1 MNETTQPGSAR
12 AGTAAFGNRERLL
25 ILGFWTFFGLL
36 ESGKAYVG
44 ARMRGSPNGLGPA
57 LIGNMP
63 WWYMWAVLTPA
74 VFVVAR
80 RFRLDGSPVAP
91 SLLAHAFAGFAFVP
105 LHLLPVGVLY
115 WFTNARFVPNGL
127 AMDQMIR
134 QWVESFILLDVLT
147 YWAIVGGWH
156 ALEFHRRMRVTEREA
171 ARLQLQAAELRSLT
185 AEARL
190 HALRMELNPH
200 FFFNALNAISGLVR
214 RSDRDG
220 AVAMIARLG
229 DLLRVTL
236 GRDASPQV
244 SLGRELECLDL
255 YLDIE
260 RVRFADRLAFH
271 LDVPDDLRDALV
283 PPLILQP
290 LVENA
295 VRHGIAPAIG
305 GGSITVRAR
314 LTDGLLRLT
323 VEDTG
328 GGWQQPPHAREG
340 VGLSNTRARLAQ
352 LYGEEA
358 SVRTGSAPGGGAIV
372 TLVLPYHTAG
382 AAVERVPDNAIELA
396 ETT

>member
-1 MNETTQPGSAR
+1 METTLRTDSP
-12 AGTAAFGNRERLL
+12 AGGGGAAFGSRERLL

-36 ESGKAYVG
+36 ESGKSYLT
-44 ARMRGSPNGLGPA
+44 ARMRGDEAGLVSA

-74 VFVVAR
+74 VFILTR
-80 RFRLDGSPVAP
+80 RFRLDRSPVAP
-91 SLLAHAFAGFAFVP
+91 SLVVHALAGFAFVP
-105 LHLLPVGVLY
+105 VHLLPVAILY
-115 WFTNARFVPNGL
+115 WFTNARFNPGITF
-127 AMDQMIR
+127 DGMIR
-134 QWVESFILLDVLT
+134 QWFSAFILLDVLT
-147 YWAIVGGWH
+147 YWMTVGGWH
-156 ALEFHRRMRVTEREA
+156 ALEFHRRLRASEREA

-214 RSDRDG
+214 RADRDG

-236 GRDASPQV
+236 GRDAAQLV
-244 SLGRELECLDL
+244 TLGRELECLDL

-260 RVRFADRLAFH
+260 RVRFEERLTFET
-271 LDVPDDLRDALV
+271 DVPPLLHDALV

-295 VRHGIAPAIG
+295 VRHGIAPTVG
-305 GGSITVRAR
+305 GGTITVRAR
-314 LTDGLLRLT
+314 RDDDRLT
-323 VEDTG
+323 LIVEDTG
-328 GGWQQPPHAREG
+328 RGLRERRRDG

-352 LYGEEA
+352 LYGDAA
-358 SVRTGSAPGGGAIV
+358 SVHIGSGRTGGAVV
-372 TLVLPYHTAG
+372 TLTFPYTPAG
-382 AAVERVPDNAIELA
+382 AHDGAPANAIELA
-396 ETT
+396 ETI